1 MGDTTRDK
9 VILIAPELVSVNQEA
24 FDLVLADVALEV
36 TASIY
41 KSRQEQAQRYLAAHY
56 LTSSGASQSF
66 AGAGATSG
74 PITKKKVSE
83 VEETYANTSFKDATR
98 YDTTSYGRTFMSIR
112 KQVLV
117 NFRAF
122 HP

>member
-9 VILIAPELVSVNQEA
+9 VLLIAPELATVNQES
-24 FDLVLADVALEV
+24 FDLILADVALEV

-56 LTSSGASQSF
+56 LTASGASQSF
-66 AGAGATSG
+66 AGGAATAGPLTQ
-74 PITKKKVSE
+74 KKVGEVSE
-83 VEETYANTSFKDATR
+83 SYANVGIANATR
-98 YDTTSYGRTFMSIR
+98 YDTTSYGRTFIQIR

-117 NFRAF
+117 QFRTF
-122 HP
+122 TP